1 MAHKRV
7 QRVPAKKAADVVQGV
22 ISLSISY
29 LNKTAEV
36 GWAYGA
42 EVDGEFVPD
51 LATAVYEQVDYSA
64 LMAGKDTGKPEGEFR
79 VDDVFEALDEKH
91 QKGVKK

>member
-7 QRVPAKKAADVVQGV
+7 QRVPAKKAVERVQGV

-36 GWAYGA
+36 GWAYGE

-51 LATAVYEQVDYSA
+51 LSTAVYELVDYDT
-64 LMAGKDTGKPEGEFR
+64 LMAGKETGKPQGEFR
-79 VDDVFEALDEKH
+79 IDDLFDVLDQKH
-91 QKGVKK
+91 KKGAKK

>member
-7 QRVPAKKAADVVQGV
+7 QRVPAKKAVDRVQGV

-36 GWAYGA
+36 GWAYGE

-51 LATAVYEQVDYSA
+51 LTTAMYEQIDYNA
-64 LMAGKDTGKPEGEFR
+64 LMAGKESGKPAGEFR
-79 VDDVFEALDEKH
+79 IDDVFEVLDEKK